1 MHVQIYLYCR
11 PTCVNHRHV
20 EVQIQTVFVLRLEI
34 RHETT
39 IELEATA
46 WQRPRQLI
54 HVWNYLSTKISSAY
68 TRLSRTF
75 GGVESCL
82 EFHAQELT
90 HYQFFGTV
98 RTCWNFDSCILRDS
112 RHVKLLILLILVR
125 N

>member
-1 MHVQIYLYCR
+1 VAASASADPC
-11 PTCVNHRHV
+11 
-20 EVQIQTVFVLRLEI
+20 LELPE
-34 RHETT
+34 HEN
-39 IELEATA
+39 LFG
-46 WQRPRQLI
+46 I
-54 HVWNYLSTKISSAY
+54 HKTFQD
-68 TRLSRTF
+68 F

-112 RHVKLLILLILVR
+112 RHVKPLILLILVR